1 MCSQQK
7 SQIFLSAPFVA
18 YSGIQGITKLWH
30 IYSISLTT
38 PQFVLGSHLNGIR
51 GSPWSCQFPVD
62 RKVANVLPVIKKSKK
77 DPNSYG
83 PVSLTSVPSKI
94 MEKMMLGVIEKH
106 LKDNSD
112 FGRSQHKLMRERS
125 CYINVHL

>member
-1 MCSQQK
+1 MAHLQYFADDTSVCFGLSFEWHQK
-7 SQIFLSAPFVA
+7 SI
-18 YSGIQGITKLWH
+18 G
-30 IYSISLTT
+30 
-38 PQFVLGSHLNGIR
+38 
-51 GSPWSCQFPVD
+51 SCQFPVD

-83 PVSLTSVPSKI
+83 PVSLTSVPSII

>member
-1 MCSQQK
+1 MDELTTED
-7 SQIFLSAPFVA
+7 QIFLSAPSVA
-18 YSGIQGITKLWH
+18 YSGVQGITKLWH
-30 IYSISLTT
+30 IYILSLMT

-62 RKVANVLPVIKKSKK
+62 RKLAYVFPVIKKSKK
-77 DPNSYG
+77 EDPNSYG

-112 FGRSQHKLMRERS
+112 FGRSQHKLMRGRS
-125 CYINVHL
+125 C